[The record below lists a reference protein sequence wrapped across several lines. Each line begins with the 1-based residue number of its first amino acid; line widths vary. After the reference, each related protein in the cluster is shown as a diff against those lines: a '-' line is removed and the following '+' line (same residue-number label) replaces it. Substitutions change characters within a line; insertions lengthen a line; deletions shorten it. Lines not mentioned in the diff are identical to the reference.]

1 MSEADLVNPL
11 LRVADVID
19 PQAMSCSA
27 GTSLVGALRR
37 LRDCRCGALPVLDR
51 RRPAGFLTDRNVMAA
66 IYGRPVDWETMTA
79 GELTEPAPPAASPD
93 DTLGVIFKRFHRGG
107 MFVVGPRGELRG
119 IVTWS
124 SLAEGVSELA
134 LGRLAASCLLEVAS
148 PHQPGG

>member
-1 MSEADLVNPL
+1 
-11 LRVADVID
+11 
-19 PQAMSCSA
+19 
-27 GTSLVGALRR
+27 
-37 LRDCRCGALPVLDR
+37 
-51 RRPAGFLTDRNVMAA
+51 MAA
-66 IYGRPVDWETMTA
+66 IYGRPADWETMTA

-93 DTLGVIFKRFHRGG
+93 DTLGVIFQRFHRGG

-124 SLAEGVSELA
+124 SLAAGVTELA